1 MDERT
6 LLAAA
11 QAANEFQK
19 ERRPSDVNA
28 AGGMGGRRR
37 SFQFNDPALIPEEVL
52 DKRAARKSDSWLK
65 WIGKTLSGKNPGDAD
80 FDGLDVAVDEAAPI
94 TFGRSRRRSQRAVS
108 AFFHQMGESRRLTP
122 GESLIT
128 PGKQNSC
135 LYLLVEGELETT
147 HQAPGSEARAVIDHA
162 TNELIGFESF
172 LLGTLPERGVRVPAE
187 SPRGAQILQISID
200 TVLMTIMGGDAS
212 LAVHLFH
219 EVAAEMAERIRTR
232 ASRPRPTR
240 TRHTPPET
248 FLCLHSAETRSDGLR
263 ESVQKIAPTATSLTH
278 ENRLNAR
285 AAQKESASVD
295 AGPRR

>member
-147 HQAPGSEARAVIDHA
+147 HQAPGSEARAV
-162 TNELIGFESF
+162 
-172 LLGTLPERGVRVPAE
+172 
-187 SPRGAQILQISID
+187 
-200 TVLMTIMGGDAS
+200 AS
-212 LAVHLFH
+212 
-219 EVAAEMAERIRTR
+219 TYG
-232 ASRPRPTR
+232 S
-240 TRHTPPET
+240 
-248 FLCLHSAETRSDGLR
+248 
-263 ESVQKIAPTATSLTH
+263 
-278 ENRLNAR
+278 R
-285 AAQKESASVD
+285 AAAICSGS
-295 AGPRR
+295 

>member
-94 TFGRSRRRSQRAVS
+94 TFGRSRRPRPFDRFWRRQVWREEGAESLRVGGHRSLLCARMHV
-108 AFFHQMGESRRLTP
+108 LWTP
-122 GESLIT
+122 G
-128 PGKQNSC
+128 
-135 LYLLVEGELETT
+135 
-147 HQAPGSEARAVIDHA
+147 
-162 TNELIGFESF
+162 
-172 LLGTLPERGVRVPAE
+172 LPDARVP
-187 SPRGAQILQISID
+187 
-200 TVLMTIMGGDAS
+200 
-212 LAVHLFH
+212 
-219 EVAAEMAERIRTR
+219 
-232 ASRPRPTR
+232 
-240 TRHTPPET
+240 
-248 FLCLHSAETRSDGLR
+248 
-263 ESVQKIAPTATSLTH
+263 
-278 ENRLNAR
+278 
-285 AAQKESASVD
+285 
-295 AGPRR
+295 